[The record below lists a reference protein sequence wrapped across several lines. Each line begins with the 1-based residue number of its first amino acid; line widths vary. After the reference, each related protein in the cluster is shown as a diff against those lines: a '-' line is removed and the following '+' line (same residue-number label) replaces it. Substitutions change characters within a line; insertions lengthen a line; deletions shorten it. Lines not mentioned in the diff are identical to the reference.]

1 MVPDLFQEK
10 YFYWLF
16 WRQPGAICISIF
28 IFTNI
33 WQIKIREYLKGYKLI
48 ILIFWVIFISPFF
61 LVADTLFSRK
71 LNGKYRLER
80 LVPTAVYQHMKM
92 HKRILGHL
100 SSVYCV
106 TFDRTG
112 RRIFTVSNCKVSS
125 SHEIEETL
133 LTDEFKIKILFLI
146 GNLKIH
152 LI

>member
-1 MVPDLFQEK
+1 MWILK
-10 YFYWLF
+10 
-16 WRQPGAICISIF
+16 R
-28 IFTNI
+28 
-33 WQIKIREYLKGYKLI
+33 WQLRKLI
-48 ILIFWVIFISPFF
+48 SELHSYFPFF

-112 RRIFTVSNCKVSS
+112 RRIFTVSSFWSIILIHIWHWRNTAFSWTWNRTFVFSFNEKLDIQVIELTTVDFQAWKVP
-125 SHEIEETL
+125 
-133 LTDEFKIKILFLI
+133 
-146 GNLKIH
+146 
-152 LI
+152 

>member
-1 MVPDLFQEK
+1 MV
-10 YFYWLF
+10 
-16 WRQPGAICISIF
+16 R
-28 IFTNI
+28 
-33 WQIKIREYLKGYKLI
+33 KLI
-48 ILIFWVIFISPFF
+48 SDLYLFSPFS

-112 RRIFTVSNCKVSS
+112 RRIFTVSN
-125 SHEIEETL
+125 
-133 LTDEFKIKILFLI
+133 F
-146 GNLKIH
+146 
-152 LI
+152 

>member
-1 MVPDLFQEK
+1 MRMMPDLIPVK
-10 YFYWLF
+10 LGTIYIRKHLYFYQHMRSWNTWSLKKWKQKINF
-16 WRQPGAICISIF
+16 W
-28 IFTNI
+28 
-33 WQIKIREYLKGYKLI
+33 I
-48 ILIFWVIFISPFF
+48 ILIYPFV

-112 RRIFTVSNCKVSS
+112 RRIFTVSNFWSIILIHIWHRRNIVEL
-125 SHEIEETL
+125 EIEL
-133 LTDEFKIKILFLI
+133 LFLLMKNWI
-146 GNLKIH
+146 FR
-152 LI
+152 